1 MFVDVFAQARE
12 IAKLNVTVLALGE
25 PSQGVLMLIEDPV
38 CLVDWSRLVICVFLR
53 HAPQHGRAVCEVDP
67 TVRARDA

>member
-38 CLVDWSRLVICVFLR
+38 CLVDWSRLVICVSSTC
-53 HAPQHGRAVCEVDP
+53 APAWTRGL
-67 TVRARDA
+67 